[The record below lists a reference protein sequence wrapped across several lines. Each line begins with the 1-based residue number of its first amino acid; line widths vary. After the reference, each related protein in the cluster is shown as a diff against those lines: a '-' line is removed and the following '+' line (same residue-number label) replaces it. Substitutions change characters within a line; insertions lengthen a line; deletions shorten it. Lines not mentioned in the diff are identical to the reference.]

1 MYIND
6 DLILNDRKANLDLEK
21 YMNEEGEDAQNT
33 KKENIEKK

>member
-21 YMNEEGEDAQNT
+21 YMNEEGDEP
-33 KKENIEKK
+33 